1 MLPCYLEVA
10 VMAEQENSSKSFDPL
25 ESFRAVRDAW
35 LDSMAKS
42 MVDAVN
48 TDAYA
53 QATGSMLEGYLSAA
67 APMREAVDKSMTQAL
82 QQLSLPSRQ
91 ELAALAE
98 RFTNVEMRLDDMD
111 AKLDRIVEALGQL
124 SPAREAAPTKTAA
137 EPAAERTETDA
148 PAKVVASATR
158 RRTAQ
163 LRRNRKTQR

>member
-1 MLPCYLEVA
+1 
-10 VMAEQENSSKSFDPL
+10 MAEQENSSKSFDPL

-124 SPAREAAPTKTAA
+124 SPAREVAPTRAAA
-137 EPAAERTETDA
+137 EPAAERTEAGA

>member
-1 MLPCYLEVA
+1 
-10 VMAEQENSSKSFDPL
+10 MAEQENSSKSFDPL

-53 QATGSMLEGYLSAA
+53 QAAGSMLEGYLSAA

-124 SPAREAAPTKTAA
+124 SPAREVAPTRAAA
-137 EPAAERTETDA
+137 EPAAERTEAGA
-148 PAKVVASATR
+148 PAKVAASATR